1 MATKIQKQI
10 LEYLA
15 TIESAT
21 TADIY
26 NHCDASYEHNPAK
39 HFGALLS
46 RMALRGQIDRVK
58 NGVWRLAKKIP
69 QPQKLKQD
77 ESLFQT
83 GIELEW
89 K

>member
-15 TIESAT
+15 TVPEST

-26 NHCDASYEHNPAK
+26 NHCDASYERNAAK

-46 RMALRGQIDRVK
+46 RMALRGQVDRVK
-58 NGVWRLAKKIP
+58 NGVWRLATKMP
-69 QPQKLKQD
+69 QPPIVKQGK
-77 ESLFQT
+77 SLF
-83 GIELEW
+83 
-89 K
+89 